1 MQRFQSFDEVRDPVP
16 TVCTIGA
23 FDGVHLG
30 HQRLIRA
37 VVAEARARQ
46 ARAAVITFFPHPRVV
61 LGKAPARYLTLPE
74 EKAAQIAALGVD
86 ILITLAFTAQ
96 MMQMTASAFVHQ
108 MVASLRPLSLWVGPD
123 FALGHRRQGDVAYLT
138 AQGRELGF
146 AVNVMDKLSLGDGVI
161 SSTRIRKA
169 LARGDLRDAN
179 QCLGRP
185 FRVVAYPHG
194 AQVLRADGR
203 QWLPAPGTYPA
214 RIADRD
220 GSVTLA
226 ADRPHD
232 LLLERP
238 IDHRSGQVPVE
249 FV

>member
-1 MQRFQSFDEVRDPVP
+1 
-16 TVCTIGA
+16 
-23 FDGVHLG
+23 L
-30 HQRLIRA
+30 
-37 VVAEARARQ
+37 
-46 ARAAVITFFPHPRVV
+46 V

-123 FALGHRRQGDVAYLT
+123 FALGHRRQGDVAYLS

-146 AVNVMDKLSLGDGVI
+146 AVNVIDKLSLGDRVI
-161 SSTRIRKA
+161 SSTRIREA

-194 AQVLRADGR
+194 AQVLSVDER
-203 QWLPAPGTYPA
+203 QWLPAPGIYPA
-214 RIADRD
+214 RIAGCFSR
-220 GSVTLA
+220 VILTNNQPY
-226 ADRPHD
+226 R

-238 IDHRSGQVPVE
+238 LDHLPEQVRVE
-249 FV
+249 FA